1 MIAMTPLEQAVVAC
15 ARDRGEDNRQAQFDD
30 AVALGE
36 TKVFSNRNIAHITG
50 LSMETIAQLT
60 KKKDKVGGR
69 LNPASLSLILDL
81 RNCWLTDSYEVRGK
95 TMRRVNK
102 ELLHSILNLG
112 TSYGMI
118 ARLSEIPLSTLHRVG
133 TRRGK

>member
-15 ARDRGEDNRQAQFDD
+15 ARDKSEENRQVQFDD

-36 TKVFSNRNIAHITG
+36 TRVFSNRNIAHITG

-81 RNCWLTDSYEVRGK
+81 RNSWLTETYVVRGK
-95 TMRRVNK
+95 EMRWVNK
-102 ELLHSILNLG
+102 ELLTSILNLG
-112 TSYGMI
+112 TSYGMV
-118 ARLSEIPLSTLHRVG
+118 ARLSEIPLTTLHRVG